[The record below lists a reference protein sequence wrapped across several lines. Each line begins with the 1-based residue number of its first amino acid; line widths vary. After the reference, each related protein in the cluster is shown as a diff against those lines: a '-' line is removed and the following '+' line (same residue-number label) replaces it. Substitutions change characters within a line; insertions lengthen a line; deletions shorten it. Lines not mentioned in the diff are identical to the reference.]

1 MKQSDTLRTRVLTKM
16 FSSDYAW
23 LSMRLRRKLGCAHI
37 AEDIAS
43 ETFAQLAAKEAPELI
58 REPRALM
65 TTISLRLVYDLW
77 RRRDLERAYLETLGD
92 QPEGMGPSAEEIS
105 MAVESALVVDRALD
119 GLSKK
124 ARMAFIYSQFDGLTY
139 NEIALRL
146 GVSASMV
153 RQYIAKALRLCYE
166 ALE

>member
-16 FSSDYAW
+16 FSNDYAW
-23 LSMRLRRKLGCAHI
+23 LNMRLRRKLGCANT
-37 AEDIAS
+37 AEDIAA
-43 ETFAQLAAKEAPELI
+43 ETFAQLAAQPAPEQI

-77 RRRDLERAYLETLGD
+77 RRRDLERACLEALANR
-92 QPEGMGPSAEEIS
+92 PEGEAPSTEEIS
-105 MAVESALVVDRALD
+105 VAVDSALAVDRALG

-124 ARMAFIYSQFDGLTY
+124 ARIAFIYSQFDGLTY

-146 GVSASMV
+146 DVSASMV
-153 RQYIAKALRLCYE
+153 RQYIAKAMRLCYT